1 MDNNNQTVINDNPVK
16 KDRKGFSIAALVLG
30 ILAIILCC
38 TCIVS
43 IIFGIIAIIVGIL
56 GLKSSKRGM
65 AIAGISTGAVGLILG
80 IIIGVVLWL
89 PMGIYIYNKAN
100 ITSDALENIQSIQ
113 DELDSYDTNYD
124 SFYDYDDDYD
134 F

>member
-1 MDNNNQTVINDNPVK
+1 MPFAYLWKN
-16 KDRKGFSIAALVLG
+16 
-30 ILAIILCC
+30 
-38 TCIVS
+38 
-43 IIFGIIAIIVGIL
+43 VGYY
-56 GLKSSKRGM
+56 SVFYVA